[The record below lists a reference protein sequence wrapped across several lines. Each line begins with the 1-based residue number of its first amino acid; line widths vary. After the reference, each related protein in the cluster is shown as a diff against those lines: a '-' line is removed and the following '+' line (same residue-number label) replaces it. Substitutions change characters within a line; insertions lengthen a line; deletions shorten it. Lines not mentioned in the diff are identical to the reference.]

1 MRSRCVAV
9 DLHRV
14 THARGRAGP
23 VARSPPNT
31 LAEVTLGVASTLPHA
46 HRALRRVCQCTQLVH
61 RSRFGQGNTRSRARR
76 AGCAVSSKHSGRAN
90 RADPECRLTA
100 FTCVPQPCHTRSGHC
115 IECAYIRS
123 GRPAIDSHRVTHA
136 RGRALSR
143 HSGRRDSGC
152 RLTTFTFAAPRHCYQ
167 RNMRCGE
174 CSIARHECVPIDSH
188 RVTHARGRAGPA
200 ARSPPS
206 TLCRLTTCTFA
217 SPTRSHAKWALCRV
231 C

>member
-1 MRSRCVAV
+1 MAATAGVAWCDLQPGRACSGRRLVHAHLCCRCLA
-9 DLHRV
+9 LHSHRV

-31 LAEVTLGVASTLPHA
+31 LAELTLGVASTLPHA
-46 HRALRRVCQCTQLVH
+46 HRALRRVCQCTQLVP

-123 GRPAIDSHRVTHA
+123 GRPAIDSHRVTRPRA
-136 RGRALSR
+136 RRASCTLSSKPSGRAWTE
-143 HSGRRDSGC
+143 H
-152 RLTTFTFAAPRHCYQ
+152 RLTTFTFAVPNQVTCAMGAVASVQ
-167 RNMRCGE
+167 M
-174 CSIARHECVPIDSH
+174 CV
-188 RVTHARGRAGPA
+188 AGA
-200 ARSPPS
+200 
-206 TLCRLTTCTFA
+206 
-217 SPTRSHAKWALCRV
+217 
-231 C
+231 